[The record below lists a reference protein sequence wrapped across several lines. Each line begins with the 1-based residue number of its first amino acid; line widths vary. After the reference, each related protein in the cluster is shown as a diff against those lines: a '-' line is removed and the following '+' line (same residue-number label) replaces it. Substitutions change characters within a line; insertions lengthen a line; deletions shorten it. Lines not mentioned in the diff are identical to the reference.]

1 MHKSPFQKA
10 KIPSFCVDFPLFAQK
25 IQNSAFF
32 FSIIRKKARF
42 VALFSFFAGFPL
54 SAKRSVR
61 RTCDI
66 FREAAWGLVKHVV
79 FASFPFSSCYF
90 LHFQALSACAAFRAF
105 GFSSFYIYSSV
116 VTFCFIRNIGIK
128 RRQNLRFCC
137 VTTREND
144 DRQKVSFC
152 RKNDRSRRFSRFFFP
167 KRQGTFPFFRKI
179 GIDFVAF
186 FVNHVKSDGSVK
198 SIFANLHK
206 VEFF

>member
-1 MHKSPFQKA
+1 MPNPRRIMHKSPFQKA
-10 KIPSFCVDFPLFAQK
+10 KIPFFCVDFPLFAQK

-66 FREAAWGLVKHVV
+66 FREAAWGLVKHVF

-90 LHFQALSACAAFRAF
+90 LHFQALSARAAFRAF

-116 VTFCFIRNIGIK
+116 VTSYIARDIDIK
-128 RRQNLRFCC
+128 QRQNLRFCR
-137 VTTREND
+137 VTAREND

-152 RKNDRSRRFSRFFFP
+152 RKNDRSCRFSRFFFP
-167 KRQGTFPFFRKI
+167 KTAGDVPVFPRNWHRFCGIFCQSRQK
-179 GIDFVAF
+179 
-186 FVNHVKSDGSVK
+186 
-198 SIFANLHK
+198 
-206 VEFF
+206 

>member
-1 MHKSPFQKA
+1 MRKSLFKRR
-10 KIPSFCVDFPLFAQK
+10 KFHLFASIFHFLRKKFK
-25 IQNSAFF
+25 ISFF
-32 FSIIRKKARF
+32 LFYNPQKARF
-42 VALFSFFAGFPL
+42 VALFSFLTAGSPL

-90 LHFQALSACAAFRAF
+90 LHFQGLSACAAFRAF

-128 RRQNLRFCC
+128 QRQNLRFCR

-152 RKNDRSRRFSRFFFP
+152 RKNDRSCRFSRFFFP
-167 KRQGTFPFFRKI
+167 KTAGDVPVFPQNWHRFCGIFCQSRQK
-179 GIDFVAF
+179 
-186 FVNHVKSDGSVK
+186 
-198 SIFANLHK
+198 
-206 VEFF
+206 

>member
-1 MHKSPFQKA
+1 MRKSLFRRRNS
-10 KIPSFCVDFPLFAQK
+10 IFSCRFSTFCTK
-25 IQNSAFF
+25 NSKFRFF

-66 FREAAWGLVKHVV
+66 FREVAWGLVKRAV

-90 LHFQALSACAAFRAF
+90 LHFQALSARAAFRAF

-128 RRQNLRFCC
+128 QRQNLRFCR

-152 RKNDRSRRFSRFFFP
+152 RKKTVSVAFPVSFSQ